1 MNPAEVEAA
10 IKANEDLRFTR
21 FEGPFPGEE
30 WIKSQ
35 HLIVHNALAAL
46 STQAPMPAASAEPVD
61 DIARALYQFEPL
73 MDQETDLDG
82 RSVGDPYVVTWDS
95 IVECYPDAHGFYLE
109 KAQAAVASIR
119 PAAPPVQ
126 APMPCVGCEGRPAPE
141 NNPCAVCGASAAP
154 MPGEVGEQIASMQ
167 ALSDWLVA
175 NDVDMKLPDECGDP
189 ADAAALIQSLQLAV
203 ERWKTEAADYAE
215 EVGCRRGEIEE
226 LQDQL
231 TAAQRVKDEAVE
243 ALRWIEN
250 LPKHCR
256 LDDAECVALMQDH
269 AAKNLAQLRSPDHA

>member
-1 MNPAEVEAA
+1 
-10 IKANEDLRFTR
+10 
-21 FEGPFPGEE
+21 
-30 WIKSQ
+30 
-35 HLIVHNALAAL
+35 
-46 STQAPMPAASAEPVD
+46 
-61 DIARALYQFEPL
+61 
-73 MDQETDLDG
+73 
-82 RSVGDPYVVTWDS
+82 
-95 IVECYPDAHGFYLE
+95 
-109 KAQAAVASIR
+109 
-119 PAAPPVQ
+119 
-126 APMPCVGCEGRPAPE
+126 
-141 NNPCAVCGASAAP
+141 
-154 MPGEVGEQIASMQ
+154 MQ

-250 LPKHCR
+250 LPSIAGWMT
-256 LDDAECVALMQDH
+256 LSASL
-269 AAKNLAQLRSPDHA
+269 